1 MENERKVVLYIAQS
15 LDGYIARGNGDIDWL
30 EGDGSEPD
38 SDFGYNDFYESIDTI
53 IIGRNT
59 YEQIIQDL
67 SPEQWPYEGKETYVV
82 TTDDLEPNKNVEFIK
97 EDVVNFIKQLKEKE
111 GKDIWIVGGAILID
125 ALIKENIVDEYIIS
139 IMPTILGFG
148 IKLFNENNPE
158 IKLKFNGSS
167 VYNGAVVLHYLKDKV
182 IVG

>member
-1 MENERKVVLYIAQS
+1 M
-15 LDGYIARGNGDIDWL
+15 
-30 EGDGSEPD
+30 
-38 SDFGYNDFYESIDTI
+38 
-53 IIGRNT
+53 
-59 YEQIIQDL
+59 QDL

>member
-59 YEQIIQDL
+59 YEQIIQD
-67 SPEQWPYEGKETYVV
+67 SRFK
-82 TTDDLEPNKNVEFIK
+82 
-97 EDVVNFIKQLKEKE
+97 
-111 GKDIWIVGGAILID
+111 
-125 ALIKENIVDEYIIS
+125 S
-139 IMPTILGFG
+139 
-148 IKLFNENNPE
+148 
-158 IKLKFNGSS
+158 
-167 VYNGAVVLHYLKDKV
+167 
-182 IVG
+182 

>member
-15 LDGYIARGNGDIDWL
+15 LDGYIARSNGDIDWL
-30 EGDGSEPD
+30 DGDGSEPD
-38 SDFGYNDFYESIDTI
+38 SDFGYNDFYESIDSV

-59 YEQIIQDL
+59 YEQIIEDL
-67 SPEQWPYEGKETYVV
+67 SPEQWPYEGKDTYVV
-82 TTDDLEPNKNVEFIK
+82 TTDDLEPNENVKFIK
-97 EDVVNFIKQLKEKE
+97 GDVVNFIKDLKVKE

-125 ALIKENIVDEYIIS
+125 SLIKENIVDEYIIS
-139 IMPTILGFG
+139 IMPTILGDG
-148 IKLFNENNPE
+148 IKLFNENNLE